1 VEAAEAKIQRV
12 LEGSRQFLVPH
23 YQRPYSW
30 REEQWKTL
38 WRDLV
43 ELVEEP
49 DPKPHFLG
57 SIVTSPARSVPE
69 GVEKRLLIDGQQRLT
84 TILVLLA
91 LIRDRARDGGATKLA
106 DKVQDLITNRHDEGH
121 DHFKL
126 LPTQGED
133 PSDSD
138 RDVFVRIVRGEAATT
153 SEGIA
158 GAYAFFA
165 SKLRRADAPDLE
177 SLFRIIVGKLTLVS
191 IILDEKDNAHRI
203 FESLNG
209 KGRPLSQAD
218 LIRNYFFMRIDAR
231 EHEVVYRELWRPMQ
245 RRLGEDLLASFVR
258 HYLMRYG
265 EAVRETD
272 VYVSLKIRVDEDQD
286 RKPVDHLKELVR
298 FAGYYEALVHPAKV
312 DDLRIRERLER
323 LNRLEVTVA
332 YPFLL
337 LVMADHAAGT
347 MTTDEFAE
355 VLDTLENFL
364 IRRFVCGV
372 PTHGLN
378 KVFPTLYGNAAKGA
392 VFVAE
397 VRRILSGNARG
408 YPRDAEF
415 QERLATAR
423 LYGGG
428 ERREKTKLLLERL
441 EAAAGH
447 KERVEA
453 ATLTIEHV
461 MPQTLT
467 DEWKAHLGA
476 AWEDDHEELLHT
488 LGNLTL
494 TSYNSELG
502 NAPYADKRAR
512 FAESH
517 LELNR
522 YFDGVQQWAAAEIE
536 KRSEALVTQALST
549 WPYFGSA
556 DADLDE
562 ETAPQPR
569 SAVTGSSPNL
579 VRMRGV
585 ETPVRAWVDVAVAT
599 IEGIIA
605 IGEDE
610 FKRVADDQPKFVNH
624 DATALRRTGRAR
636 RLSNGAYLETNLS
649 ATAIHRLCVQAIQVA
664 GVPSDD
670 WTVLY
675 DASSGGAAGAAP
687 LSAKDQAYQAFF
699 QQLIDELREQHQFTN
714 ARMGRPQSWYS
725 FVSGVP
731 GFTYSFNFPSGNRIR
746 AELYID
752 TGEQAA
758 NKTAFDRLA
767 ADRVAIEAEFGS
779 PFTWER
785 LDNRQACRVAF
796 YGVGTITDAPE
807 KLAEYRR
814 WAVEHVLRLKKVFG
828 PRLKSASARATQ
840 HGVVG

>member
-1 VEAAEAKIQRV
+1 MEAAEAKIQRV

-30 REEQWKTL
+30 REEQWKAL
-38 WRDLV
+38 WRDLI
-43 ELVEEP
+43 ELVEET

-84 TILVLLA
+84 TVLVLLT
-91 LIRDRARDGGATKLA
+91 LIRDRARDGGVTRLA
-106 DKVQDLITNRHDEGH
+106 EKVQDLITNRHDEGS

-133 PSDSD
+133 PADSD
-138 RDVFVRIVRGEAATT
+138 RDVFIRMVRGDRVTAA
-153 SEGIA
+153 EGIA

-165 SKLRRADAPDLE
+165 NKLRRADAPDLE

-231 EHEVVYRELWRPMQ
+231 EHESVYRELWRPMQ
-245 RRLGEDLLASFVR
+245 RRLGEELLANFVR
-258 HYLMRYG
+258 HYLMRSG
-265 EAVRETD
+265 ETVREAD
-272 VYVSLKIRVDEDQD
+272 VYISLKTRVDEDEA
-286 RKPVDHLKELVR
+286 RSPVDHLKELVQ
-298 FAGYYEALVHPAKV
+298 FAGYYEALVFPATV
-312 DDLRIRERLER
+312 DDVRIRERLER

-337 LVMADHAAGT
+337 SVMADHNTGT
-347 MTTDEFAE
+347 LSTDQVVD
-355 VLDTLENFL
+355 VLDTIENFL
-364 IRRFVCGV
+364 IRRFVCGI

-378 KVFPTLYGNAAKGA
+378 KVFPALYGNAAAGDA
-392 VFVAE
+392 FVAE

-423 LYGGG
+423 LYGSGD
-428 ERREKTKLLLERL
+428 RREKTKLILERL

-447 KERVEA
+447 KERVDA
-453 ATLTIEHV
+453 TTLTIEHV

-467 DEWKAHLGA
+467 DGWKSHLGSS
-476 AWEDDHEELLHT
+476 WEDDHEALLHT

-502 NAPYADKRAR
+502 NTPYADKRKR
-512 FAESH
+512 FVESH

-522 YFDGVQQWAAAEIE
+522 YFDDVQQWTAAEIE
-536 KRSEALVTQALST
+536 KRAEVLGAQALAT
-549 WPYFGSA
+549 WPYFGVSNA
-556 DADLDE
+556 VEDE
-562 ETAPQPR
+562 ARPSQSTQ
-569 SAVTGSSPNL
+569 AVTGSAPTL
-579 VRMRGV
+579 VRICGV
-585 ETPVRAWVDVAVAT
+585 ETPVGTWVDVAVAT

-605 IGEDE
+605 IGDDE
-610 FKRVADDQPKFVNH
+610 FKRVVEDQPKFVNY

-649 ATAIHRLCVQAIQVA
+649 ARAIHRLCVQAVQVA
-664 GVPSDD
+664 GVASED

-675 DASSGGAAGAAP
+675 DNSEDGSATSTP
-687 LSAKDQAYQAFF
+687 RSAKAQAYQAFF
-699 QQLIDELREQHQFTN
+699 QELIDELRDVHRFTT
-714 ARMGRPQSWYS
+714 ARKAYPQSS
-725 FVSGVP
+725 FSFPSGVP
-731 GFTYSFNFPSGNRIR
+731 GFVYSFNFPSGGRIR
-746 AELYID
+746 VELYISPVAQ
-752 TGEQAA
+752 TTSKA
-758 NKTAFDRLA
+758 AFDGLA
-767 ADRVAIEAEFGS
+767 NERAAIETEFGAALS
-779 PFTWER
+779 WER
-785 LDNRQACRVAF
+785 LDNRKASRVAI
-796 YGVGTITDAPE
+796 YREGSITDPPE
-807 KLAEYRR
+807 ELMEYRR
-814 WAVEHVLRLKKVFG
+814 WAVDQLLRFKKVLG
-828 PRLKSASARATQ
+828 PRLRSALELGLNTR
-840 HGVVG
+840 